1 MNELI
6 KVEVNNNNNLVV
18 SSLEIATNFEKQHK
32 HVLRDIDALKDV
44 SNFGLMFIEGSYLD
58 GYGRKQKQYLL
69 NRDGFSL
76 LAMGFTGEKALS
88 WKLKYI
94 SAFNAMEIELNSP
107 ERIMARALQIADNT
121 IKSLTQENTI
131 QKQLIGEL
139 KPKADYTDRILKS
152 KSLVTTTQIAKD
164 YGMSATALNRKLHEL
179 GIQYKQSGQWL
190 LYSEHHAKG
199 YTHSE
204 TIEFTNSK
212 GLIQTT
218 MHTKWTQKGR
228 LFLYDLLKDEG
239 ILPTIER

>member
-6 KVEVNNNNNLVV
+6 KVEVNQNHEPCVTGRELHEFLEVGTPYDKWFPRMVDYGFVENLDF
-18 SSLEIATNFEKQHK
+18 STFLSESTGGRPSTNHIIKLDMAKELSMIQRTEKGKLARQYFIAVEKE
-32 HVLRDIDALKDV
+32 
-44 SNFGLMFIEGSYLD
+44 F
-58 GYGRKQKQYLL
+58 
-69 NRDGFSL
+69 
-76 LAMGFTGEKALS
+76 
-88 WKLKYI
+88 
-94 SAFNAMEIELNSP
+94 NSP

>member
-6 KVEVNNNNNLVV
+6 KVEVNNNNLVV
-18 SSLEIATNFEKQHK
+18 SSLEIATNFEKRHD
-32 HVLRDIDALKDV
+32 HVLRDIENLKDV
-44 SNFGLMFIEGSYLD
+44 PNFGEMFIKDRYLD
-58 GYGRKQKQYLL
+58 SYGRKQKQFLL

-94 SAFNAMEIELNSP
+94 SAFNAMEAELNSP
-107 ERIMARALQIADNT
+107 ERIMTRALQIADNT

-164 YGMSATALNRKLHEL
+164 YGMSATKLNKILHEL
-179 GIQYKQSGQWL
+179 EVQYKQSGQWL
-190 LYSEHHAKG
+190 LYSKYHSKG

-204 TIEFTNSK
+204 TIEFVNSK
-212 GLIQTT
+212 GLTQTS

-239 ILPTIER
+239 IYPTIER

>member
-6 KVEVNNNNNLVV
+6 KVEVNNNNLVV

-239 ILPTIER
+239 IYPTIER

>member
-1 MNELI
+1 MNDLI
-6 KVEVNNNNNLVV
+6 KVEVNQNQEPCVTGRELHEF
-18 SSLEIATNFEKQHK
+18 LEIGTAYKDWFPRMIEYGFEEG
-32 HVLRDIDALKDV
+32 IDFSSFLSESGGRPRTDHIIKLDMAKELSMIQRTEK
-44 SNFGLMFIEGSYLD
+44 GKLARQYFI
-58 GYGRKQKQYLL
+58 
-69 NRDGFSL
+69 
-76 LAMGFTGEKALS
+76 AVEKE
-88 WKLKYI
+88 
-94 SAFNAMEIELNSP
+94 FNSP
-107 ERIMARALQIADNT
+107 ERIMARALQIADDT

>member
-6 KVEVNNNNNLVV
+6 KVEVNQNQEPCVTGRELHEF
-18 SSLEIATNFEKQHK
+18 LEIETPYHIWFPRMIEYGF
-32 HVLRDIDALKDV
+32 VEDID
-44 SNFGLMFIEGSYLD
+44 FCTEMFESGGRPRTDHIIKLD
-58 GYGRKQKQYLL
+58 MAKELSMIQRTEKGKLARQY
-69 NRDGFSL
+69 FI
-76 LAMGFTGEKALS
+76 AVEKE
-88 WKLKYI
+88 
-94 SAFNAMEIELNSP
+94 FNSP